1 MALTDM
7 TIDQIIALSASVG
20 AFMSAIATFLT
31 VRQMSHQRQASYL
44 PELVLSRTI
53 FKGTA
58 NPIAAGPI
66 PSHWIPKARNES
78 KTEVMPLFS
87 LPLTNVGLGAAKDI
101 SVSWSF
107 PIEKIVRQVND
118 LAQKTLTPLYFELED
133 GAVSIK
139 SESLGGGTSFWKN
152 QQKEMIDYVLPAAV
166 QNEPVQ
172 LKIPHAFVLMVSA
185 LFFVSSKDAGK
196 NSALDIPSLVVHL
209 SFRDIGNKAHTAA
222 FEISLQVIAYGG
234 DGSFLH
240 GYLESKK
247 CA

>member
-1 MALTDM
+1 M

-31 VRQMSHQRQASYL
+31 VKQMSHQRQASYL

-53 FKGTA
+53 FEGTPS
-58 NPIAAGPI
+58 PIAAGPI
-66 PSHWIPKARNES
+66 PTHWVPKPSSES
-78 KTEVMPLFS
+78 KTVVMPLFS

-107 PIEKIVRQVND
+107 PIEEVIRQIND
-118 LAQKTLTPLYFELED
+118 LAQQTLTPLYFIFED

-139 SESLGGGTSFWKN
+139 SESLGSGTSFWKN
-152 QQKEMIDYVLPAAV
+152 QQKETLDYVLPAAV
-166 QNEPVQ
+166 QNEPVP
-172 LKIPHAFVLMVSA
+172 LKIPLAFVLLSSA
-185 LFFVSSKDAGK
+185 LLFVSSKDTNK
-196 NSALDIPSLVVHL
+196 KSAPKIPKLVARL
-209 SFRDIGNKAHTAA
+209 EYRDIGNKAHTTA
-222 FEISLQVIAYGG
+222 FEISVQVIAHGG
-234 DGSFLH
+234 NGSFIH

>member
-1 MALTDM
+1 MTLTDM
-7 TIDQIIALSASVG
+7 TIDQVIALSASVG

-44 PELVLSRTI
+44 PELVLSRTT

-58 NPIAAGPI
+58 SPIASGPI
-66 PSHWIPKARNES
+66 PSHWIPESRDES
-78 KTEVMPLFS
+78 KTEVMPIFS

-101 SVSWSF
+101 SVHWSF
-107 PIEKIVRQVND
+107 PIEEIIRQVND
-118 LAQKTLTPLYFELED
+118 LAQQTLTPLYFDLKD

-139 SESLGGGTSFWKN
+139 SESLRGGTSFWKN
-152 QQKEMIDYVLPAAV
+152 QQNEAIDYVLPAAV
-166 QNEPVQ
+166 QKEPVQ

-185 LFFVSSKDAGK
+185 LLFVSSKDTCGK
-196 NSALDIPSLVVHL
+196 FVLNIPPLVAHL
-209 SFRDIGNKAHTAA
+209 KYRDIGNKAHSAV
-222 FEISLQVIAYGG
+222 FEITLQLIAFGG
-234 DGSFLH
+234 DGSFIH

>member
-1 MALTDM
+1 M

-31 VRQMSHQRQASYL
+31 VKQMSHQRQASYL

-53 FKGTA
+53 FEGTPG
-58 NPIAAGPI
+58 PISAGPI
-66 PSHWIPKARNES
+66 PTHWVPKPGGES

-87 LPLTNVGLGAAKDI
+87 LPLTNVGLGVAKDI

-107 PIEKIVRQVND
+107 PIEEVIRQIND
-118 LAQKTLTPLYFELED
+118 LAQQTLTPLYFNFED

-152 QQKEMIDYVLPAAV
+152 QQKETLDYVLPASV
-166 QNEPVQ
+166 QKEPVP
-172 LKIPHAFVLMVSA
+172 LKIPHAFVLLSSA
-185 LFFVSSKDAGK
+185 LLFVSSKNTSRK
-196 NSALDIPSLVVHL
+196 SAPSIPQLVARL
-209 SFRDIGNKAHTAA
+209 EYRDIGNKAHTTA
-222 FEISLQVIAYGG
+222 FGINLQLIAFGG
-234 DGSFLH
+234 DGSFIN